1 MLVSPFF
8 QNNQVGIEFRRSVV
22 QHSTQ
27 KESDVTLVTEGFI
40 QPGLKNLWESFT
52 FWVGV
57 YVNLVRLLWWK

>member
-40 QPGLKNLWESFT
+40 QPGLKNL
-52 FWVGV
+52 
-57 YVNLVRLLWWK
+57 